1 MIIDDDSST
10 SKVEY
15 VIYIFSV
22 TSHTCWINCLYHLS
36 GSYKIISC
44 LLMNIFLVHG
54 VAIVKSSNFL
64 LLVKN
69 YVQLNCR

>member
-1 MIIDDDSST
+1 
-10 SKVEY
+10 
-15 VIYIFSV
+15 
-22 TSHTCWINCLYHLS
+22 
-36 GSYKIISC
+36 